1 MDIER
6 RIELITRAPI
16 EEVVTVDELRSL
28 LETKS
33 NPSAYDGFEPSG
45 IAHLGSGLLRAIK
58 IQDFLEAG
66 VKFKLFVADWHA
78 WCNNKLG
85 GSLENIQT
93 AGKYLIEAWRAC
105 GVDTKKVEVVWASD
119 VVRDSEYW
127 KDVLAFSKA
136 STVDRVRRCGT
147 IMGRREGEMQY
158 LSSFIYPLMQAVD
171 PFFLKTEICQLGMD
185 QRKVYMLSREIG
197 PKIGLWKPIVI
208 SHHLMIGLQ
217 GPSKMGG
224 FDSNK
229 KVDEEIASKMSK
241 SIPNTAIFIHDSPEE
256 IKKKIYEAFC
266 PAKQIE
272 ENPILEICKYI
283 IFRKQ
288 KSLNIDRSAKFGGS
302 LELNSY
308 EELEKAF
315 REGLHPADLKSAVS
329 ESLIEILEPVR
340 NHFAKDKTAKKLLEQ
355 VRNMQVTR

>member
-6 RIELITRAPI
+6 RIELITRAPV
-16 EEVVTVDELRSL
+16 EEVVTIEELREL
-28 LETKS
+28 LQTKEH
-33 NPSAYDGFEPSG
+33 PSAYDGFEPSG

-58 IQDFLEAG
+58 IADLLEAG

-119 VVRDSEYW
+119 VVKDPEYW
-127 KDVLAFSKA
+127 KTVLAFSKA
-136 STVDRVRRCGT
+136 STVDRIKRCST
-147 IMGRREGEMQY
+147 IIGRREGEMQY
-158 LSSFIYPLMQAVD
+158 MSMFIYPLMQAVD

-185 QRKVYMLSREIG
+185 QRRVYMLSRELG
-197 PKIGLWKPIVI
+197 PKLGYNKPIVI

-224 FDSNK
+224 FDTNK
-229 KVDEEIASKMSK
+229 AVDEEIASKMSK

-256 IKKKIYEAFC
+256 IKKKISEAFC
-266 PAKQIE
+266 PAKQTE

-283 IFRKQ
+283 VFRKQ
-288 KSLNIDRSAKFGGS
+288 KSLNIDRPAKFGGP
-302 LELNSY
+302 LEFSGY

-315 REGLHPADLKSAVS
+315 REGLHPADLKTAVS
-329 ESLIEILEPVR
+329 DSIIKILEPVR
-340 NHFAKDKTAKKLLEQ
+340 KHFEKDKTAKKLLEQ
-355 VRNMQVTR
+355 VRGFSVTR